1 MKTNT
6 IQVIATTAAI
16 ATLTGLVTATV
27 AGNFLTGIAVA
38 VSYLAVVALVAI
50 AASDYRSAPK
60 AYFLAPV
67 ATGHFRGNR
76 TNVTLPQASGKSR
89 LAA

>member
-6 IQVIATTAAI
+6 IQVIATTAAV
-16 ATLTGLVTATV
+16 ATLTGLVTASV

-38 VSYLAVVALVAI
+38 VSYLAVAAIAAI

-67 ATGHFRGNR
+67 STGHFRGNR
-76 TNVTLPQASGKSR
+76 SAATLPVSGKSR